1 MVVALLFC
9 ITASTRLTD
18 IIFQLI
24 YTEIGKYP
32 ISLPGKLST
41 TELNE
46 PCKGKNSIH

>member
-18 IIFQLI
+18 IFQLI
-24 YTEIGKYP
+24 YTYVGKYP
-32 ISLPGKLST
+32 ISLTGKLST

-46 PCKGKNSIH
+46 PCKGQNSIH